1 MWFTQSGVFGD
12 GAQATS
18 SPRSKKAMHEP
29 SVIRKKMCVYGQ
41 YSPVDGTWSLWMM
54 WNSGSPRMSS

>member
-12 GAQATS
+12 GWQATS

-41 YSPVDGTWSLWMM
+41 YSPVDGT
-54 WNSGSPRMSS
+54 